1 MNRLSKEKAPYL
13 QHSSYQEID
22 WYPWS
27 DEAFEKAKE
36 EDKPVFLSTGAVWCH
51 WCHVMAKECFENEEI
66 VRLLNENFVN
76 IKLDRDERPDVDR
89 RYQQTVSAMGYGGGW
104 PLSVFLTPDKKVFFG
119 GTYFPP
125 EDIGE
130 RPGFKRVLKA
140 MVDYYKSKKEEISK
154 YSDQV
159 ISSLKQEP
167 ARRGEIKESLINEA
181 AENILSY
188 SDAQHG
194 GFGTAP
200 KFAMSGALEFLINR
214 YFFTRNESVGCGIRK
229 ALEAMAKGGFHDQI
243 GGGFHRYST
252 DEAWIIPHFEKMAD
266 DNAWLL
272 RNYSDAHFLFGDI
285 YFREVAEG
293 IIQFVRDVLSNPGG
307 GFYASQDADVVPYDE
322 GGYFTWK
329 EEDFRRVLNDE
340 EHKILSLHFSHQR
353 GSMHHDQSKRVLFIV
368 HEAKEIADML
378 NIDVHRV
385 QKIIISGKGK
395 LRKERD
401 NRKVP
406 FIDTTLYTSLNGMLI
421 TSYLKAYRILNDKYL
436 KEFSLKSIEKIIG
449 MNVRNNE
456 LFHTEGVKALLDDY
470 IYFIDALIAAY
481 EVTSN
486 VSYLHMAD
494 SHMEVSLEK
503 FWYGDG
509 GFFDTDE
516 EVIGLRLRGIE
527 DIPHPSANSLGIILL
542 LKLYQM
548 TGKDLYRDHAEKAL
562 KAFSV
567 RAKDIGIHAG
577 YYWCA
582 MDAYFH
588 MLKLTIESSPE
599 SELTEGA
606 LSFSAPYMT
615 IAYGEDRCRIVPCF
629 QNVCYE
635 PIKSS
640 DVLKDFLMNKYPALK
655 A

>member
-1 MNRLSKEKAPYL
+1 
-13 QHSSYQEID
+13 
-22 WYPWS
+22 
-27 DEAFEKAKE
+27 
-36 EDKPVFLSTGAVWCH
+36 
-51 WCHVMAKECFENEEI
+51 
-66 VRLLNENFVN
+66 
-76 IKLDRDERPDVDR
+76 
-89 RYQQTVSAMGYGGGW
+89 
-104 PLSVFLTPDKKVFFG
+104 
-119 GTYFPP
+119 
-125 EDIGE
+125 
-130 RPGFKRVLKA
+130 
-140 MVDYYKSKKEEISK
+140 
-154 YSDQV
+154 
-159 ISSLKQEP
+159 
-167 ARRGEIKESLINEA
+167 
-181 AENILSY
+181 
-188 SDAQHG
+188 
-194 GFGTAP
+194 
-200 KFAMSGALEFLINR
+200 
-214 YFFTRNESVGCGIRK
+214 
-229 ALEAMAKGGFHDQI
+229 MAKGGFHDQI

-272 RNYSDAHFLFGDI
+272 RNYVDAHFLFGDT

-293 IIQFVRDVLSNPGG
+293 IIHFVRNVLSDPGG
-307 GFYASQDADVVPYDE
+307 GFYASQDADVTPYDE

-353 GSMHHDQSKRVLFIV
+353 GSMPHDQWKRVLFIV

-401 NRKVP
+401 SRKVP
-406 FIDTTLYTSLNGMLI
+406 FIDTTLYTSLNGMLV
-421 TSYLKAYRILNDKYL
+421 TSYLRAYRILKDKYL
-436 KEFSLKSIEKIIG
+436 KEFSLKSIEKV
-449 MNVRNNE
+449 MKRNIVNDE

-470 IYFIDALIAAY
+470 IYFIDALITAY
-481 EVTSN
+481 EVTAN

-494 SHMEVSLEK
+494 SHMEVCLKK
-503 FWYGDG
+503 FWDSDG

-548 TGKDLYRDHAEKAL
+548 TSKDLYRDYAEKAL

-567 RAKDIGIHAG
+567 RAKDVGIHAG
-577 YYWCA
+577 YYWCV

-588 MLKLTIESSPE
+588 MLKLTVESSLE
-599 SELTEGA
+599 SELTESA
-606 LSFSAPYMT
+606 LSFFAPYMT
-615 IAYGEDRCRIVPCF
+615 ITYGEDRGRIVPCF
-629 QNVCYE
+629 KNVCYE